1 VTFPEPPPPGH
12 DGDRTERLWS
22 PPEGLEPPPRTAG
35 SRRGVLTAALTVL
48 GLAAA
53 GVTGAVL
60 VRSGD
65 DPEAQLAASSST
77 PSPSA
82 STDDGRPDGRRFGHR
97 PFLGGPLGGM
107 AGAIH
112 GELVVPD
119 GNGGWT
125 TMVVQ
130 RGTATSVG
138 SDSITVRSE
147 DGWTRTYEVP
157 AGTGVNAQRDG
168 LDSIDE
174 GDDVVVMAERS
185 GGDLTAK
192 QVVDLDAIADGL
204 PGFGVGRHG
213 HGLPGMPGLDDDEEV
228 PAPAPS
234 GSTEGT
240 AARV

>member
-1 VTFPEPPPPGH
+1 MSFPEPPPPGR
-12 DGDRTERLWS
+12 DGDQTERLWS
-22 PPEGLEPPPRTAG
+22 APEGLAPPAQRTGA
-35 SRRGVLTAALTVL
+35 RRGVLSAALAVL

-60 VRSGD
+60 VRGGD
-65 DPEAQLAASSST
+65 DPEAALAASSST

-82 STDDGRPDGRRFGHR
+82 TDDGDSRGHAFGHR
-97 PFLGGPLGGM
+97 FHGGPLGGLGGM
-107 AGAIH
+107 AGAVH

-119 GNGGWT
+119 GEGGWT

-130 RGTATSVG
+130 RGTATAVG
-138 SDSITVRSE
+138 SDSITVKS
-147 DGWTRTYEVP
+147 DDNWTRTYDVP

-174 GDDVVVMAERS
+174 GDNVVVMAERS
-185 GGDLTAK
+185 GDGLTAR
-192 QVVDLDAIADGL
+192 QIVDLDAIADGM
-204 PGFGVGRHG
+204 PFGFERHG
-213 HGLPGMPGLDDDEEV
+213 RGLPGAPDLDGDDEA